1 MRRIAPAILVFMMT
15 LLFSSCGIVSADASS
30 EPQSPIAIETYST
43 QPSDTYSRSD
53 TESYYY
59 VTSPTSVTT
68 LPSVTS
74 VPASSEPATVVCDQ
88 VTQGDEY
95 TITDYETV
103 MYANASVNVRALPD
117 ASSDRITHLDE
128 GEKVL
133 ITGIVSNGWYRI
145 SLDGKE
151 CFVNGRY
158 LSDFY
163 DEALDQEQQTATE
176 PVVTTTEHTTTVT
189 TTTTEITTQKITTE
203 DEEEIVIE
211 DEIQLPTSQN
221 KYTAINYE
229 NQKAVWFAYLDIDN
243 MLANATEQ
251 SFRSAVSSAFTDVFM
266 MGCNTVYVHVRAFGD
281 SYYYSSYYPFAASYS
296 GTLGIAPPFD
306 PLEIMIEEAH
316 RLGLSFHAWINPMR
330 TTTEKRFGE
339 MDDSYI
345 LKQWYNSD
353 TTNGSYLVYDSEGGY
368 YWLSPAYTAVRQL
381 ICNGIAE
388 LVSRYDIDAIHIDD
402 YFYPTTD
409 PEFDESAFKAS
420 GCTDLSQ
427 WRLDTVSLLV
437 REMYSTVK
445 SCNSTVLFG
454 VSPQGNI
461 KNNLSKLYADVS
473 KWCQEPGYLDYV
485 VPQIYYGYSG
495 SLPFDQAAREWS
507 ELVTNPDVQLIYG
520 LAAYKIGTTSEW
532 SDGDMLARQA
542 EYAYSLGNYDGIAFY
557 RYSSVSLRGSDA
569 SSKLEDELINVMPV
583 MAKF

>member
-1 MRRIAPAILVFMMT
+1 
-15 LLFSSCGIVSADASS
+15 
-30 EPQSPIAIETYST
+30 
-43 QPSDTYSRSD
+43 
-53 TESYYY
+53 
-59 VTSPTSVTT
+59 
-68 LPSVTS
+68 
-74 VPASSEPATVVCDQ
+74 
-88 VTQGDEY
+88 
-95 TITDYETV
+95 
-103 MYANASVNVRALPD
+103 
-117 ASSDRITHLDE
+117 
-128 GEKVL
+128 
-133 ITGIVSNGWYRI
+133 
-145 SLDGKE
+145 
-151 CFVNGRY
+151 
-158 LSDFY
+158 
-163 DEALDQEQQTATE
+163 
-176 PVVTTTEHTTTVT
+176 
-189 TTTTEITTQKITTE
+189 
-203 DEEEIVIE
+203 
-211 DEIQLPTSQN
+211 
-221 KYTAINYE
+221 
-229 NQKAVWFAYLDIDN
+229 
-243 MLANATEQ
+243 
-251 SFRSAVSSAFTDVFM
+251 
-266 MGCNTVYVHVRAFGD
+266 
-281 SYYYSSYYPFAASYS
+281 
-296 GTLGIAPPFD
+296 
-306 PLEIMIEEAH
+306 
-316 RLGLSFHAWINPMR
+316 
-330 TTTEKRFGE
+330 

-353 TTNGSYLVYDSEGGY
+353 TTNGSYLVYDSEGRY

-402 YFYPTTD
+402 YFYPTTN

-507 ELVTNPDVQLIYG
+507 ELVTNPDVQLICG